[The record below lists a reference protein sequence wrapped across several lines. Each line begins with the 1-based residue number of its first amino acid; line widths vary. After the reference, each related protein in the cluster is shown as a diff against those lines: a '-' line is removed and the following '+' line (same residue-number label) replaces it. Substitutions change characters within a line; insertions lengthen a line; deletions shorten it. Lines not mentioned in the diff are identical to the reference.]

1 MKAAVF
7 DTPRDKVLLFFIYIL
22 LTIIGI
28 ITFYPFWDLFVLSL
42 SPYEESFRIGIRLF
56 PANPTLASYVRVLS
70 NPEIGMGYYN
80 TILRTV
86 LGTATGVLITF
97 LTAYPLSK
105 KNLPFNGVITLLFVF
120 TMIFN
125 AGLIP
130 NYLNIKSLG
139 LLNSFWVLVLPGA
152 VSPYN
157 IIIARNFFQGIP
169 ESLSESAKIDGASEM
184 KIWYRIVLPLSKPV
198 IATIALWVA
207 VAHWNSY
214 FDVLIYITDRSRMVL
229 QVILRRIVL
238 ENQTQEM
245 LLEVPGINDK
255 PTPEIIKAT
264 VIMVATIPI
273 LCVYPFVQKYFVK
286 GVMIGSV
293 KG

>member
-1 MKAAVF
+1 MKATVF

-130 NYLNIKSLG
+130 NYLNLERLGTPMFLSLVTVDYIANTIPDS
-139 LLNSFWVLVLPGA
+139 LLLDKVMKILLATLKQNLRRGDTISRY
-152 VSPYN
+152 SPYQYALLLPTVN
-157 IIIARNFFQGIP
+157 HQTGQVVLERVKKAFY
-169 ESLSESAKIDGASEM
+169 SES
-184 KIWYRIVLPLSKPV
+184 
-198 IATIALWVA
+198 
-207 VAHWNSY
+207 
-214 FDVLIYITDRSRMVL
+214 ITSQFVMNYKL
-229 QVILRRIVL
+229 Q
-238 ENQTQEM
+238 
-245 LLEVPGINDK
+245 
-255 PTPEIIKAT
+255 
-264 VIMVATIPI
+264 PI
-273 LCVYPFVQKYFVK
+273 GQD
-286 GVMIGSV
+286 M
-293 KG
+293 

>member
-1 MKAAVF
+1 MKATVF

-152 VSPYN
+152 VSH
-157 IIIARNFFQGIP
+157 IISLLQGISSR
-169 ESLSESAKIDGASEM
+169 ES
-184 KIWYRIVLPLSKPV
+184 
-198 IATIALWVA
+198 
-207 VAHWNSY
+207 
-214 FDVLIYITDRSRMVL
+214 
-229 QVILRRIVL
+229 RR
-238 ENQTQEM
+238 
-245 LLEVPGINDK
+245 
-255 PTPEIIKAT
+255 A
-264 VIMVATIPI
+264 
-273 LCVYPFVQKYFVK
+273 
-286 GVMIGSV
+286 
-293 KG
+293 